1 MTYTPLKTLSIF
13 AVMALAF
20 IPFSA
25 SAASSKVS
33 CELTVTTSFDE
44 ASFTKKGEVLV
55 QKGDEVTIA
64 WEGKN
69 AKKVFDQ
76 DKDEVDLEDSITVT
90 PDEDETYS
98 FRFTGSNSRKADCS
112 VELVVIDASIDEDT
126 LETDN
131 AKPTLSGEANGS
143 KFVRLEIKNEDE
155 KTVFKSKNIRTKSG
169 EWKARVTKT
178 LKDGSYDV
186 TLLGDKG
193 ADINIIATS
202 TLVIGDGST
211 SASNSSTKKGGVLA
225 ISTIPLLSG
234 GNAAAGA
241 SIPVAYIKVANPGK
255 DAASIDGFTLKQNGS
270 ASTNTIVSF
279 STNDDKSGSR
289 YTTSGTGLFKNGST
303 FVGLPA
309 TIPPGQFRIFT
320 IKANLNASSGMSA
333 GQTLV
338 LDVASVTSGATLGGA
353 FPIRGVTWTLTN

>member
-44 ASFTKKGEVLV
+44 ASFDGTEEVLV

-64 WEGKN
+64 WKGMRATK
-69 AKKVFDQ
+69 AIDQ
-76 DKDEVDLEDSITVT
+76 DNDEVDLEDSITVT

-98 FRFTGSNSRKADCS
+98 FRFTSNSRKADCA

-126 LETDN
+126 LQTND
-131 AKPTLSGEANGS
+131 AKPTISGEAIGAKS
-143 KFVRLEIKNEDE
+143 VRLLITDE
-155 KTVFKSKNIRTKSG
+155 NGKKAFKSKTIRTKRG
-169 EWKARVTKT
+169 EWNARVTKS

-186 TLLGDKG
+186 TLFGNG
-193 ADINIIATS
+193 NAEINSIATG
-202 TLVIGDGST
+202 TLIVGEGST
-211 SASNSSTKKGGVLA
+211 SASNSSTKKGGTLS
-225 ISTIPLLSG
+225 ISSIPLLSG
-234 GNAAAGA
+234 GSAAAGA
-241 SIPVAYIKVANPGK
+241 SVPVAYIKVANPGK

-270 ASTNTIVSF
+270 ASTDSIVSF
-279 STNDDKSGSR
+279 LTNDDKSGSR

-320 IKANLNASSGMSA
+320 IKANLNTSSGMSA
-333 GQTLV
+333 GQTLM
-338 LDVASVTSGATLGGA
+338 LDVTSVTSGAALGGS
-353 FPIRGVTWTLTN
+353 FPIRGTTWTLTN

>member
-1 MTYTPLKTLSIF
+1 MTYTPFKTLSIF
-13 AVMALAF
+13 AIMALAF

-33 CELTVTTSFDE
+33 CELTVKTSFDE
-44 ASFTKKGEVLV
+44 ASFSRSEEVLV
-55 QKGDEVTIA
+55 QKGDEVTIS

-69 AKKVFDQ
+69 ATKVVDQ
-76 DKDEVDLEDSITVT
+76 DKDEVGLEDSITVT

-98 FRFTGSNSRKADCS
+98 YAFTNKSKKATCS
-112 VELVVIDASIDEDT
+112 VDLVVIDASIDEDT
-126 LETDN
+126 LTTDN
-131 AKPTLSGEANGS
+131 AKPTITGEAKGAKS
-143 KFVRLEIKNEDE
+143 VRLLITNEKG
-155 KTVFKSKNIRTKSG
+155 KTVFKSKTIRTKKG

-186 TLLGDKG
+186 TLFGDKN
-193 ADINIIATS
+193 AEIDIIATG
-202 TLVIGDGST
+202 TLVVGEGST
-211 SASNSSTKKGGVLA
+211 SASNSSTKKGGMLS
-225 ISTIPLLSG
+225 ISAIPLLSG

-270 ASTNTIVSF
+270 ASTNTIASF
-279 STNDDKSGSR
+279 ATNDDKSGSR
-289 YTTSGTGLFKNGST
+289 FTTSGAGLFKNGSS

-320 IKANLNASSGMSA
+320 IKANLNTSSGMSA
-333 GQTLV
+333 GQTLM
-338 LDVASVTSGATLGGA
+338 LNVASVTTGAKLGGS
-353 FPIRGVTWTLTN
+353 FPIGGVTWTLTN